1 MLAPRGAPLSL
12 VRDVAAG
19 GRGRHEFLKDME
31 EGTEV
36 TDQTEWHHV
45 FISFLPMAKM
55 MEMLTLRQWKLH
67 MRNGDLLTSDIS
79 EDMIV
84 RIGNQMQEILIKFD
98 DETQD
103 EFLAAIADLPVYVDH
118 VFEHEIAVLR
128 ATCMASHLNV
138 HLPACEYVHT
148 HTILTP

>member
-1 MLAPRGAPLSL
+1 
-12 VRDVAAG
+12 
-19 GRGRHEFLKDME
+19 ME

-45 FISFLPMAKM
+45 FISFLPMANM

-67 MRNGDLLTSDIS
+67 MRNGGLLTSDIS

-98 DETQD
+98 DETDD
-103 EFLAAIADLPVYVDH
+103 EFLARTTDLPVYDGH
-118 VFEHEIAVLR
+118 VFEQDFQSGAATAGTLSSDDEVWDNIA
-128 ATCMASHLNV
+128 
-138 HLPACEYVHT
+138 
-148 HTILTP
+148 